1 MSSIRPGLGTKS
13 NLVTRTTGRLT
24 YFIQQS
30 PQHPQRPNGSL
41 VDFGQSPK
49 AICRAETHILISI
62 QCSFTVRCCGRAK
75 AVLEHMLDAKGECC
89 LHQKVDSVPV
99 FGLGTESKTQR
110 CQLLFP
116 PLQPGSQNPYISL
129 LPKHHLTGS
138 SKPLRD
144 FRVPEVRRSL
154 VIHIV
159 ARFHRD
165 QLPRGVVYVGRDTH
179 VYICI
184 WQEDR
189 PASGYAEAAVESVQY
204 PEYRSTTIKSKIVQ
218 LARFGALAVETQTK
232 SHSVRNADEVESCI
246 WTISLLKT
254 RARSYAMSYWEDMTY
269 YSIGSIAVSAFSG
282 FVLVLGQ
289 ELAFNRSSWLET
301 LAVYRKCR
309 RDRL

>member
-1 MSSIRPGLGTKS
+1 M
-13 NLVTRTTGRLT
+13 
-24 YFIQQS
+24 
-30 PQHPQRPNGSL
+30 
-41 VDFGQSPK
+41 
-49 AICRAETHILISI
+49 RA
-62 QCSFTVRCCGRAK
+62 RRAK
-75 AVLEHMLDAKGECC
+75 AM
-89 LHQKVDSVPV
+89 S
-99 FGLGTESKTQR
+99 
-110 CQLLFP
+110 
-116 PLQPGSQNPYISL
+116 
-129 LPKHHLTGS
+129 
-138 SKPLRD
+138 
-144 FRVPEVRRSL
+144 
-154 VIHIV
+154 
-159 ARFHRD
+159 
-165 QLPRGVVYVGRDTH
+165 VVYVGRDTH

-246 WTISLLKT
+246 WTISLLKVVSHKKTCLHSVDVPRLERLDFET
-254 RARSYAMSYWEDMTY
+254 RPSSFVLGRCSRSYAMSYWEHRKYVEMKC
-269 YSIGSIAVSAFSG
+269 AVSAFSG